1 MTACIRRR
9 EFITLLG
16 GAAAWPCVAA
26 AQSAKKRPVVGML
39 LQGTPAQAKGMRL
52 RQSFFDGMR
61 ELGYIEGRDFDV
73 VARVAETTGD
83 LPGLAKELVQ
93 LNPDVI
99 LATASANALAAKTAT
114 STIPIVVPAL
124 GNPIALGLIETD
136 ARPGGNLTGIMPYIK
151 GLPTKQLELARE
163 IVPGALKI
171 GIVKDSTDVKA
182 IGQWDEIEATAPKLD
197 IKIVSADVQKPEDVE
212 PAFKK
217 FKAENVGV
225 VVVLQSNL
233 LILERARIAANA
245 AATRLPTVYGYRE
258 HVEAGGLI
266 SYGVNLS
273 DCFRRA
279 ATYVH
284 EILKGA
290 PVADLPVQFPTK
302 LEFVINLKTAK
313 ALGLDLPPT
322 VLVRAD
328 EVIE

>member
-1 MTACIRRR
+1 MTRRQ
-9 EFITLLG
+9 FITLIG
-16 GAAAWPCVAA
+16 GAAIALPSVAA

-39 LQGTPAQAKGMRL
+39 LQGTPAQSKGMRF

-73 VARVAETTGD
+73 VARIAETTGD
-83 LPGLAKELVQ
+83 LPRLAKELVQ
-93 LNPDVI
+93 LKPDVI

-124 GNPIALGLIETD
+124 GNPVALGLIETD
-136 ARPGGNLTGIMPYIK
+136 AHPGGNLTGIMPYIK

-163 IVPGALKI
+163 IVPGARKI
-171 GIVKDSTDVKA
+171 GIVNNSTDVKA

-212 PAFKK
+212 LTFKK

-233 LILERARIAANA
+233 LILERVRIAANA
-245 AATRLPTVYGYRE
+245 AAARLPTVYGYRE

-266 SYGVNLS
+266 SYGVNL
-273 DCFRRA
+273 DYCFRRA

-284 EILKGA
+284 KVLKGT
-290 PVADLPVQFPTK
+290 PVADLPVEFPTK

-322 VLVRAD
+322 LMVRAD

>member
-1 MTACIRRR
+1 MIAKMRRR
-9 EFITLLG
+9 DFITLLG

-39 LQGTPAQAKGMRL
+39 LQGTPAQVKGMRL

-61 ELGYIEGRDFDV
+61 ELGYIEGRDFDII
-73 VARVAETTGD
+73 ARVAETTGD
-83 LPGLAKELVQ
+83 LPRLAKELVQ
-93 LNPDVI
+93 LNPNVI

-182 IGQWDEIEATAPKLD
+182 IGQWDEIDATAPKLD
-197 IKIVSADVQKPEDVE
+197 IKIVNADVQKPEDVE

-233 LILERARIAANA
+233 LILERTRIAANA
-245 AATRLPTVYGYRE
+245 AAMRLPTVYGYRE
-258 HVEAGGLI
+258 HVESGGLI

-313 ALGLDLPPT
+313 ALGLDLPST